1 MPGFTD
7 VGRMKARIGALIGLL
22 AVIVIVILV
31 GGYWYVKDHTRISQ
45 ASLQTKVA
53 AKEGAT
59 QATCVK
65 KDSNAAHWL
74 CAVSSKPEKC
84 VKAHVR
90 PWGAVTVVNGYL
102 KCQSDPALAPLFPD
116 TAKKTKKKKA
126 KQQSS
131 A

>member
-1 MPGFTD
+1 
-7 VGRMKARIGALIGLL
+7 MKTRIGSLIGLL
-22 AVIVIVILV
+22 VVVVVVILI

-53 AKEGAT
+53 AKEGGSK
-59 QATCVK
+59 ATCIK

-74 CAVSSKPEKC
+74 CAVTVASQPEKC

-90 PWGAVTVVNGYL
+90 PWGSVSIVSGYR
-102 KCQSDPALAPLFPD
+102 KCQTDPALASLFPD
-116 TAKKTKKKKA
+116 TTKKQAKKKKH
-126 KQQSS
+126 QQSS

>member
-1 MPGFTD
+1 MFD
-7 VGRMKARIGALIGLL
+7 RMKARIGALIGLV
-22 AVIVIVILV
+22 AVVVIVILI

-45 ASLQTKVA
+45 ASLQSKVLA
-53 AKEGAT
+53 TEGGSK
-59 QATCVK
+59 ATCVK

-74 CAVSSKPEKC
+74 CAVSVASQPEKC

-90 PWGAVTVVNGYL
+90 PWGSVTIVNGFH
-102 KCQSDPALAPLFPD
+102 KCQGDPALAPLFRD
-116 TAKKTKKKKA
+116 TAKKKKTKKA

>member
-1 MPGFTD
+1 
-7 VGRMKARIGALIGLL
+7 VKARIGSLIALL
-22 AVIVIVILV
+22 VVVVVVILV

-53 AKEGAT
+53 AKEGGSK
-59 QATCVK
+59 ATCIK

-74 CAVSSKPEKC
+74 CAVTVSSQPEKC
-84 VKAHVR
+84 IKAHVR
-90 PWGAVTVVNGYL
+90 PWGSVVIVNGYQ
-102 KCQSDPALAPLFPD
+102 KCQSDPALASMFPD
-116 TAKKTKKKKA
+116 KTTKKKKKKA

>member
-1 MPGFTD
+1 MKTRVAAL
-7 VGRMKARIGALIGLL
+7 VGLV
-22 AVIVIVILV
+22 AVVVIVILV

-45 ASLQTKVA
+45 ASLESKVI
-53 AKEGAT
+53 AKEGGSK
-59 QATCVK
+59 ATCVK

-74 CAVSSKPEKC
+74 CAVTVASQPEKC

-90 PWGAVTVVNGYL
+90 PWGSVAIVDGYL
-102 KCQSDPALAPLFPD
+102 RCQNDPALAPLFH
-116 TAKKTKKKKA
+116 TAKKKKKKA